1 MSSSMEKII
10 DAVIPGR
17 ASSEEPKPVLNTVAG
32 TPAHG
37 PFPEVLEPYYNAR
50 LDPKNFLEG
59 TPYMHA
65 RGSASD

>member
-1 MSSSMEKII
+1 MSRSSS
-10 DAVIPGR
+10 P
-17 ASSEEPKPVLNTVAG
+17 SEELKPVLDTTAG

-59 TPYMHA
+59 TPSMYA
-65 RGSASD
+65 RGSVSG

>member
-1 MSSSMEKII
+1 MSSSIEKIV

-17 ASSEEPKPVLNTVAG
+17 ASSEEPKPALNTGAG

-59 TPYMHA
+59 TSSLYA
-65 RGSASD
+65 RGSASG